1 MRRLSATLLAT
12 TIVSLAAMQPSA
24 AASPKA
30 VGDDNCAIAKGDPGV
45 SMKARLDLGGAAFW
59 DLVPVY
65 RVDRI
70 HLLPRQEAALHR
82 HGGPRPAAST
92 PVAEPAVAMA
102 AKAKTPLQYS
112 ENAKD
117 KPARRANL
125 PGGLEG
131 PVAPVLAGSLLTAHA

>member
-1 MRRLSATLLAT
+1 MRRFSVTLLAT

-24 AASPKA
+24 AAPPKA
-30 VGDDNCAIAKGDPGV
+30 AGDDNCVIAKGEGGI
-45 SMKARLDLGGAAFW
+45 SIKARLDFADNTFW

-70 HLLPRQEAALHR
+70 HLMPRAELAMHR
-82 HGGPRPAAST
+82 HGRPQPVAST
-92 PVAEPAVAMA
+92 PLAEPTVAIA
-102 AKAKTPLQYS
+102 AKAKVPLRYS

-117 KPARRANL
+117 KPARGANL

-131 PVAPVLAGSLLTAHA
+131 PVAPVMTGLLLTAYA

>member
-12 TIVSLAAMQPSA
+12 TIVSLAALQPSA

-30 VGDDNCAIAKGDPGV
+30 AVDDNCAIAKGDGGI
-45 SMKARLDLGGAAFW
+45 SIKARLDLADAAFW

-70 HLLPRQEAALHR
+70 HLMPRAEFAMHR
-82 HGGPRPAAST
+82 HGRPQPAVST
-92 PVAEPAVAMA
+92 PIAEPTVAIA
-102 AKAKTPLQYS
+102 AKAKAPLQYS

-131 PVAPVLAGSLLTAHA
+131 PVAPVLTGLLLTAYA

>member
-30 VGDDNCAIAKGDPGV
+30 MGDDNCAIAKGDPGV
-45 SMKARLDLGGAAFW
+45 SMKARLDLGAAAFW

-70 HLLPRQEAALHR
+70 HLLPRPEVALHR

-92 PVAEPAVAMA
+92 PVAEPVVMA

-131 PVAPVLAGSLLTAHA
+131 PVAPVVAGSLLTAPA

>member
-12 TIVSLAAMQPSA
+12 TIVSLAALQPSA

-30 VGDDNCAIAKGDPGV
+30 AGDENCAIAKGDGGV
-45 SMKARLDLGGAAFW
+45 SIKARLDLQDAGLW

-70 HLLPRQEAALHR
+70 HLMPRPELAMHR
-82 HGGPRPAAST
+82 HGRPQPAVST
-92 PVAEPAVAMA
+92 VAEPAVANA
-102 AKAKTPLQYS
+102 AKAKAPLQYS

-125 PGGLEG
+125 PGGFEG
-131 PVAPVLAGSLLTAHA
+131 PVAPVLTGLLLTAYA